1 MKKFLNKLVT
11 LAELG
16 IGAFLFLLGV
26 TGTFAYFIFNALL
39 GVMGFFVFIDAL
51 SKIDN
56 PETRKLKENNPNENK
71 EEN

>member
-56 PETRKLKENNPNENK
+56 PETRKPDNDDKEK
-71 EEN
+71 TEEN

>member
-1 MKKFLNKLVT
+1 MKKFLNNLLT

-26 TGTFAYFIFNALL
+26 TGTFTYFIFNALL

-56 PETRKLKENNPNENK
+56 PETRNPDNEDEEK
-71 EEN
+71 TEEN